1 MKRLSTMLACA
12 AALLFACAMSAAAQ
26 VSKVEMRIDGYL
38 CGN

>member
-1 MKRLSTMLACA
+1 MLAGLA
-12 AALLFACAMSAAAQ
+12 MLFACAANAAAQ

>member
-1 MKRLSTMLACA
+1 MKRLPTMLASMALLLACA
-12 AALLFACAMSAAAQ
+12 ADAAAQ